1 MSLHDSLQSSLEE
14 ERTALDSSLG
24 FLLAGAASR
33 SAEDSVVAMDEN
45 TEGDT
50 AELRQSRIDGV
61 DTCSL
66 LRSGTDAVPSA
77 SRPSP
82 LHAAVAPSTST
93 SASSLE
99 RDPSVSQEEVVSVE
113 QMRRATTISDL
124 PSSSGRSAC
133 AGGNDESAFFES
145 SDERSERSYNDDDDT
160 YANDDYEEDTSEPGH
175 ESVALSSQSPSPSNR
190 E

>member
-33 SAEDSVVAMDEN
+33 STEDSVMAMNEN
-45 TEGDT
+45 TESVT

-61 DTCSL
+61 DTCTL
-66 LRSGTDAVPSA
+66 LQSCADVVPSA

-82 LHAAVAPSTST
+82 LHTAVAPSTPT

-99 RDPSVSQEEVVSVE
+99 RDPPVSQEEVVSVE

-124 PSSSGRSAC
+124 PSSSGRSAS
-133 AGGNDESAFFES
+133 AGSNDGSAFFEN
-145 SDERSERSYNDDDDT
+145 SDERSERSYDDDDT

-175 ESVALSSQSPSPSNR
+175 ESVALSSQGPSPSNR